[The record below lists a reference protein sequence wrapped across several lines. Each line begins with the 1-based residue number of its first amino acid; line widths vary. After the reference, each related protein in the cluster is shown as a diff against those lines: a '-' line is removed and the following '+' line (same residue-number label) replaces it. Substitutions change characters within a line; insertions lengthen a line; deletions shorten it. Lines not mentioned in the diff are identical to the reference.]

1 MHFIITAN
9 RNSENASIFNKVQ
22 QRAQRLLA
30 QYGETLDYMKDQL
43 ATLLQK
49 YTFVQL
55 SRKLGF
61 KLAYQGRKA
70 EEMKQKGADFKEFR
84 RLVTETVNYCCE
96 SSGVPEHTVVTAVAK
111 ALRVRVSLVT
121 YWLRDN

>member
-1 MHFIITAN
+1 
-9 RNSENASIFNKVQ
+9 
-22 QRAQRLLA
+22 
-30 QYGETLDYMKDQL
+30 MKDQL

-61 KLAYQGRKA
+61 KLAYQSRKA
-70 EEMKQKGADFKEFR
+70 EEMKPKGADFKEFR